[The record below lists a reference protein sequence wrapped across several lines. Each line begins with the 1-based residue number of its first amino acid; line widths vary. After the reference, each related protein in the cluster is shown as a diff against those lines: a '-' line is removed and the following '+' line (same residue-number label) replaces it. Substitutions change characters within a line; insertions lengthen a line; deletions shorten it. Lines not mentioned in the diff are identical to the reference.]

1 MPAPSSD
8 FSSNESFEKTN
19 AGNADVDNTDAD
31 NADKTIVIVR
41 YGELSLKSKGVRD
54 RYEQIL
60 KNNIQQMLEYHGVS
74 FSKIQRDF
82 GRIFIHSKDPKA
94 AAAAALVFGVVSVS
108 PAYSCVSEPDKIVSL
123 CADIGE
129 KMIQD
134 GETFAVRARRSG
146 NHSFTSNEIAKQCGD
161 AIWNKLLESGKAP
174 AVDLTNPDKEVF
186 VEVRQKQSY
195 VYSESIKGPGGFPTG
210 TQGKMVVLLSGGIDS
225 PVAAWLMMKR
235 GVEIVPVFFD
245 NEQYAGSIVA
255 EKAIENAKVLFS
267 WMPGRK
273 QKIYRIRNGEYME
286 KMMQTTG
293 TKNICLMCKRFM
305 FRIAGAVMEK
315 EKASGI
321 ITGSSLGQVASQT
334 AENMLSET
342 YGLCLPLYHPL
353 LAFDKQE
360 IVDIAQKIGTFEISI
375 RSNGEKECLAVPEKP
390 EVKAVLTAAVSEE
403 EKFIFSIDEMI
414 QKTVENAEII
424 EIKI

>member
-1 MPAPSSD
+1 MSTQP
-8 FSSNESFEKTN
+8 N
-19 AGNADVDNTDAD
+19 AE
-31 NADKTIVIVR
+31 KTIVIVR

-60 KNNIQQMLEYHGVS
+60 KNNIQQMLDSHGIS
-74 FSKIQRDF
+74 FSRIQRDF
-82 GRIFIHSKDPKA
+82 GRIFIHTSDPA
-94 AAAAALVFGVVSVS
+94 AAEKAALVFGVVSVS
-108 PAYSCVSEPDKIVSL
+108 PAYTCPSDPAAITAL
-123 CADIGE
+123 CAEVGSV
-129 KMIQD
+129 MIAD

-146 NHSFTSNEIAKQCGD
+146 NHSFTSNEIARQCGD
-161 AIWNKLLESGKAP
+161 AIWNKLVETGKTP
-174 AVDLTNPDKEVF
+174 AVDLTTPDKEVF
-186 VEVRQKQSY
+186 VEVRQTNSY
-195 VYSESIKGPGGFPTG
+195 VYFESIKGPGGFPTG

-235 GVEIVPVFFD
+235 GIEIIPVFFD
-245 NEQYAGSIVA
+245 NEKYAGSIVA

-267 WMPGRK
+267 WTPGRK
-273 QKIYRIRNGEYME
+273 QKIYRIKNGEYME

-293 TKNICLMCKRFM
+293 PKNICLMCKRFM

-315 EKASGI
+315 EHASGI

-342 YGLCLPLYHPL
+342 YGLSLPLYHPL

-360 IVDIAQKIGTFEISI
+360 IIDIAQKIGTFEISI
-375 RSNGEKECLAVPEKP
+375 RSDGGKECLAVPEKP

-403 EKFIFSIDEMI
+403 EKMVFNMDEMV

-424 EIKI
+424 EMKI

>member
-1 MPAPSSD
+1 MSVSPAAATSLKTA
-8 FSSNESFEKTN
+8 SNS
-19 AGNADVDNTDAD
+19 
-31 NADKTIVIVR
+31 IVIVR
-41 YGELSLKSKGVRD
+41 YGELSLKSKGVREQ
-54 RYEQIL
+54 YEQIL
-60 KNNIQQMLEYHGVS
+60 KNNIQQMLEYHGIS

-82 GRIFIHSKDPKA
+82 GRIFIHSDDPA
-94 AAAAALVFGVVSVS
+94 AAEKAALVFGVVSVS
-108 PAYSCVSEPDKIVSL
+108 PAYSCSSKPAEITAL
-123 CADIGE
+123 CAEIGNE
-129 KMIQD
+129 MIQD

-146 NHSFTSNEIAKQCGD
+146 NHFFTSTEIAKQCGD
-161 AIWNKLLESGKAP
+161 AIWNKLAEAGKTP
-174 AVDLTNPDKEVF
+174 AVDLTDPDKEVF
-186 VEVRQKQSY
+186 IEVRQSGSY
-195 VYSESIKGPGGFPTG
+195 VYSETIKGPGGFPTG

-235 GVEIVPVFFD
+235 GVEIIPVFFD
-245 NEQYAGSIVA
+245 NEEYAGSIVS

-273 QKIYRIRNGEYME
+273 QKIYRIKNGEYMN

-293 TKNICLMCKRFM
+293 PKNVCLMCKRFM
-305 FRIAGAVMEK
+305 FRIAGAVMMK

-342 YGLCLPLYHPL
+342 YGLSLPLYHPL
-353 LAFDKQE
+353 LAFDKTE
-360 IVDIAQKIGTFEISI
+360 IIDIARKIGTFDISI

-403 EKFIFSIDEMI
+403 EKFVFDIDEMI

-424 EIKI
+424 EMKI

>member
-1 MPAPSSD
+1 MSVQSTDSPA
-8 FSSNESFEKTN
+8 E
-19 AGNADVDNTDAD
+19 
-31 NADKTIVIVR
+31 KTIVIVR

-60 KNNIQQMLEYHGVS
+60 KNNIQQMLDYHGVS

-82 GRIFIHSKDPKA
+82 GRIFIHSSDPKA
-94 AAAAALVFGVVSVS
+94 AEKAALVFGVVSVS
-108 PAYSCVSEPDKIVSL
+108 PAYISSSEPSDIVSL
-123 CADIGE
+123 CAEIGE
-129 KMIQD
+129 KMIAD

-146 NHSFTSNEIAKQCGD
+146 NHSFTSNEIARQCGD
-161 AIWNKLLESGKAP
+161 AIWTKLTKNGKTP
-174 AVDLTNPDKEVF
+174 AVDLTNPDKEIF
-186 VEVRQKQSY
+186 AEVRQSNSY
-195 VYSESIKGPGGFPTG
+195 IYSETIKGPGGFPTG

-235 GVEIVPVFFD
+235 GVEIIPVFFD
-245 NEQYAGSIVA
+245 NEQYAGSIVT
-255 EKAIENAKVLFS
+255 EKAIENAKMLFS
-267 WMPGRK
+267 WMPGRR
-273 QKIYRIRNGEYME
+273 QKIYRIKNGEYME
-286 KMMQTTG
+286 KMMQTANP
-293 TKNICLMCKRFM
+293 KNVCLMCKRFM

-315 EKASGI
+315 ENASGI

-334 AENMLSET
+334 AENMISET
-342 YGLCLPLYHPL
+342 YGLSLPLYHPL

-360 IVDIAQKIGTFEISI
+360 IVDIAQRIGTFDISI
-375 RSNGEKECLAVPEKP
+375 RSGGDKECLAVPEKP

-403 EKFIFSIDEMI
+403 KKMNFNIDEMV